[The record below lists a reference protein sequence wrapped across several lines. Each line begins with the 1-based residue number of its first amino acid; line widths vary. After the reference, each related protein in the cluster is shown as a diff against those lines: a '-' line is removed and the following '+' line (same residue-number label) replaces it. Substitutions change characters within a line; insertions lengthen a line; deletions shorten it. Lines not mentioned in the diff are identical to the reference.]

1 MAISSVGWNGRW
13 ICEIYMSRGAGGS
26 SGGTREIVSYRLS
39 FTWYMN
45 NSDLRWRRS
54 IVVVGRRRHRKVVF
68 DILEV
73 ACVVLSRRLYSD
85 HNTYIDLGTFDTY
98 A

>member
-39 FTWYMN
+39 YAWYMN
-45 NSDLRWRRS
+45 NSNVQWRRS
-54 IVVVGRRRHRKVVF
+54 IVVVGRGRHRKVVF
-68 DILEV
+68 NILEV
-73 ACVVLSRRLYSD
+73 ACVVLPRRLYRD
-85 HNTYIDLGTFDTY
+85 HNTHIDLGTCDIYT
-98 A
+98 

>member
-1 MAISSVGWNGRW
+1 
-13 ICEIYMSRGAGGS
+13 MSRGKGGRRD
-26 SGGTREIVSYRLS
+26 GAREIVSCRLS
-39 FTWYMN
+39 FTWYMS

-68 DILEV
+68 NILEV
-73 ACVVLSRRLYSD
+73 ACVVLPRRLYRD
-85 HNTYIDLGTFDTY
+85 HNTHIDLGTFDTY